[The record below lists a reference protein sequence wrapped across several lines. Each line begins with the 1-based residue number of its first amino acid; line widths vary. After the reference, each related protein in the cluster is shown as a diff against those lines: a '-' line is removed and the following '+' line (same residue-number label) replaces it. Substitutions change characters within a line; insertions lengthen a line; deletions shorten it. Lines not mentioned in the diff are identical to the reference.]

1 MARSLFEVY
10 VKIEL
15 ICPVSD
21 QSLLRKFLQKLL
33 SALKPVLMRICLL
46 RLIVL
51 DINVLQN
58 Y

>member
-1 MARSLFEVY
+1 M
-10 VKIEL
+10 
-15 ICPVSD
+15 
-21 QSLLRKFLQKLL
+21 LRKFLQKLL

>member
-1 MARSLFEVY
+1 MSCSLFEFY

-15 ICPVSD
+15 ICPLSD
-21 QSLLRKFLQKLL
+21 KSMLRKFMQKLL

-58 Y
+58 H

>member
-21 QSLLRKFLQKLL
+21 QSMLRKFLQKFL

-58 Y
+58 H